1 MNASKIED
9 KRNITEPETVH
20 CLFCSGIHLELI
32 EGCIRLVGYADL
44 DMVEYEQSERRIITR
59 VVMPTGTARQLLRDL
74 QRALSKGGH

>member
-1 MNASKIED
+1 MSKVED

-20 CLFCSGIHLELI
+20 CLFCTGIHLEAL

-59 VVMPTGTARQLLRDL
+59 VVMPHGTARQLLLDL
-74 QRALSKGGH
+74 RKMLAKGGH